1 MWFTTLK
8 AAVNVLRCHLKVCFI
23 NMSQKKHKP
32 ALGWWMK
39 LGSPAWVHK
48 EISVVINTAKQPSV
62 RYTSQFCVLDV
73 LVPCSSFIHLRS
85 YSSQLSLHLDT
96 VSHNQAFW
104 EMALKL
110 TNSFLPNH
118 SHRSQFPPHE
128 NSNWTPGYV
137 MPLHTLSR
145 IQDLTQGTVQS
156 CRPTNG
162 VSDNSKW
169 CHSAGTSS
177 NHGWGFQLAP

>member
-1 MWFTTLK
+1 MSFTTLK

-23 NMSQKKHKP
+23 NMSQKNHKP

-48 EISVVINTAKQPSV
+48 EISVVINTAKPAKCKIHQPILCTGCTCTLLFFHTSTLLFLTTILTF
-62 RYTSQFCVLDV
+62 RYGFTQ
-73 LVPCSSFIHLRS
+73 SSI
-85 YSSQLSLHLDT
+85 
-96 VSHNQAFW
+96 W

-110 TNSFLPNH
+110 TNSFLPKH
-118 SHRSQFPPHE
+118 SRRSQFPPHE

-156 CRPTNG
+156 RRPTNG

-177 NHGWGFQLAP
+177 IHGWGFQLTP